1 MSFTLVYVL
10 AAIGVPAITLAVCLI
25 GERIGH

>member
-10 AAIGVPAITLAVCLI
+10 AAIGIPAITLAVCLV
-25 GERIGH
+25 GEKIGH